1 MFPTRRIT
9 TGGGD
14 VFRDEFS
21 LAFDGSNDYINIG
34 NPSALQFGTT
44 SCSFSIWYKQDSG
57 DSGYIIS
64 KRDADAGQFSVFVQS
79 DGKHRFYIGTASQE
93 TNFGSAASFG
103 AWNHLLIVYEHS
115 GTDSGAVYK
124 YLNGVLDAT
133 DTSINNN
140 SNVDDNQAWRIN
152 GRFAAGDAM
161 TGSSDVSAMSISEIA
176 IYNKALSAS
185 EVKTLY
191 NGREP
196 YNHKEGVC
204 SSNLQAWWRMGD
216 GVLDDRNGL
225 VADQTNA
232 TLNSNVVVNG
242 KFDTDSDWTKG
253 TGWSINDGEAIFTG
267 TDFANLTPASSPLE
281 SGKNYKITLDAT
293 VTNGSFKLQHN
304 SVDIITGNTTGSFT
318 GYFTSSNTTF
328 NIARASVG
336 VQNDFTID
344 NIVIKKINGKSGIM
358 TNMDTNDFEGD
369 TP

>member
-1 MFPTRRIT
+1 MFPSRRATI
-9 TGGGD
+9 GGD

-21 LAFDGSNDYINIG
+21 LAFDGTNDHVLTDFKPDYIHTNATFAMWVKMNDLVGTQTMGCHSNKRWYFGFSSNKAFIGVANQNKNNI
-34 NPSALQFGTT
+34 
-44 SCSFSIWYKQDSG
+44 
-57 DSGYIIS
+57 IITPTPV
-64 KRDADAGQFSVFVQS
+64 AGEWLHYACTAI
-79 DGKHRFYIGTASQE
+79 DGTA
-93 TNFGSAASFG
+93 T
-103 AWNHLLIVYEHS
+103 VYI
-115 GTDSGAVYK
+115 
-124 YLNGVLDAT
+124 NGVAMA
-133 DTSINNN
+133 DTMSYTQN
-140 SNVDDNQAWRIN
+140 SGHNPVDGFTMGARNTSTLGN
-152 GRFAAGDAM
+152 GEDIILEAYMNAN
-161 TGSSDVSAMSISEIA
+161 ISEVVQ
-176 IYNKALSAS
+176 YDKGLSAS

-232 TLNSNVVVNG
+232 TLTSNVVVNG
-242 KFDTDSDWTKG
+242 EFDTDSDWTKG
-253 TGWSINDGEAIFTG
+253 TGWSINNGEAIFTG
-267 TDFANLTPASSPLE
+267 SDFANLTPASSPLE

-318 GYFTSSNTTF
+318 AYFTSSNTTF

-336 VQNDFTID
+336 VQNDFTVD